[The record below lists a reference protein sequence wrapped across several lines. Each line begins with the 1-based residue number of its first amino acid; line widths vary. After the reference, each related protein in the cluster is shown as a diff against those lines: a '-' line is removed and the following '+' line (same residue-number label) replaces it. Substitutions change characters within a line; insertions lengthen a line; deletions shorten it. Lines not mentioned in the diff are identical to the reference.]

1 MEQQTFTRKELYDLV
16 WSQPMLTLSKKYN
29 ISDVGLRKMCVRM
42 SIPMPQAGHWQKLK
56 FDKKVLKSSLPSN
69 YSGEEKVT
77 LTLRDEKTPF
87 PVKGKSPLSVLVY
100 QINNDHNLDLK
111 VPDKLT
117 NPDKLIVAAKN
128 ELLGKKADTYQYIGS
143 VGASRDQL
151 DIRVSQ
157 ANVARALRFMDTL
170 IKALRA
176 RGHEIKFRN
185 GDTYAVVMDHDFK
198 ILLREKHRREVVKDG
213 SWDRSVYHPTGVLYF
228 QIHNYPTREW
238 KDGKLFLEEQL
249 PEIIAQFELSGQE
262 WKELREKQRI
272 EEEARKEKKRLQ
284 KEFEE
289 RQEEELKRFKKIL
302 LSASRWHRAE
312 NLRNY
317 INEVQAKASAGE
329 GISDELKDWLEW
341 ARQKADWYD
350 PFIESKDGL
359 LDEIN
364 KDTLELPKR
373 NPYYSW

>member
-16 WSQPMLTLSKKYN
+16 WSEPMLTLSKKYN
-29 ISDVGLRKMCVRM
+29 ISDVGLRKMCTRM
-42 SIPMPQAGHWQKLK
+42 GIPMPRAGHWQKLK
-56 FDKKVLKSSLPSN
+56 FQKKVPKMPLPSN
-69 YSGEEKVT
+69 YSGDEKVT

-87 PVKGKSPLSVLVY
+87 PIKGESPLSVLVH
-100 QINNDHNLDLK
+100 QINNDHKLNLK
-111 VPDKLT
+111 VPDRLT
-117 NPDKLIVAAKN
+117 NPDKLIISAKN
-128 ELLGKKADTYQYIGS
+128 ELLGKKPDTYQYLGS

-176 RGHEIKFRN
+176 RGHDITFRN
-185 GDTYAVVMDHDFK
+185 GDTYAIVMDHDFK

-213 SWDRSVYHPTGVLYF
+213 NWDRSIYHPTGVLYF
-228 QIHNYPTREW
+228 QIHGYPTREW
-238 KDGKLFLEEQL
+238 KDGKLPLEEQL
-249 PEIIAQFELSGQE
+249 PRIIAQFELSGQE

-272 EEEARKEKKRLQ
+272 EEEARIEKQRLQ

-289 RQEEELKRFKKIL
+289 RQESELRKFKKML
-302 LSASRWHRAE
+302 SSASRWHKAE

-317 INEVQAKASAGE
+317 IKEVEAKALGN
-329 GISDELKDWLEW
+329 GNISYELKNWLEW

-350 PFIESKDGL
+350 PFTEAKDEL

-373 NPYYSW
+373 NPYYGW